1 MHDIAYFIRF
11 IRKIFTELGKLPF
24 LRAKA
29 VKNPFSWRSKNLVQ
43 FFIFMFSQERR
54 KSFNYF
60 FY

>member
-1 MHDIAYFIRF
+1 MHEIAFFMRF
-11 IRKIFTELGKLPF
+11 IRKIFPQRENLPF

-29 VKNPFSWRSKNLVQ
+29 VKNPFSWGSKNLVQ
-43 FFIFMFSQERR
+43 FFIFMFSQDTR